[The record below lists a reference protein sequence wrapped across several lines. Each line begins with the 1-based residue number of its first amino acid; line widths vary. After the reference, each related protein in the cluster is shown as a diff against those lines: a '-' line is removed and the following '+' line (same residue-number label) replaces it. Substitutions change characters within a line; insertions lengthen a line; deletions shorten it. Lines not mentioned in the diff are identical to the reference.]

1 MSNTQRRF
9 CKKHY
14 FQNYMY
20 PERSVEEPFE
30 IKAIYSVGPNKYLV
44 NNKHY
49 IDLEQGRLLLS
60 SEAAKLFIPMSP
72 LVSSQVQKLCEW
84 SQPFKIEGSL
94 NKGRQFFRQA
104 VKQRVDLLKLPI
116 YNVPFN
122 ANDNTSFRFTSP
134 YLFITS
140 EHFRKKIYDK
150 VGQQFS
156 SVVDAYLGI
165 FAQRY
170 FYAMGSSN
178 KVVYVVPVEILEEI
192 SEEICLYL
200 CKSVY

>member
-20 PERSVEEPFE
+20 PERSVVEPFE
-30 IKAIYSVGPNKYLV
+30 IKAIYSVGPSKYLV

-49 IDLEQGRLLLS
+49 IDLKQGRLLLS
-60 SEAAKLFIPMSP
+60 NATPKIFIPLSP

-94 NKGRQFFRQA
+94 NKGKQFFRQA
-104 VKQRVDLLKLPI
+104 IKHKVNLLELPI

-140 EHFRKKIYDK
+140 EHFRKKIYDQ
-150 VGQQFS
+150 VGEQFS

-192 SEEICLYL
+192 SEEICLHLSRSIY
-200 CKSVY
+200 